1 VSSRSNAAIFAHG
14 AHAAS
19 VLARSASWCVDHRG
33 ADEDDGDVDD
43 VHAVFGLG
51 PPAGAPGG
59 GSLRLKKFSIEIERI
74 ERLVVRWRDP
84 THARRWDP
92 TRGRAACESECA
104 AGKEGARRAH
114 APTPRTIARA
124 LAMVLVP

>member
-1 VSSRSNAAIFAHG
+1 MQCTLCKLLIAGVLDWLRSLTSERIF
-14 AHAAS
+14 
-19 VLARSASWCVDHRG
+19 RCN
-33 ADEDDGDVDD
+33 DVDD